1 MSQDALPRRRR
12 PGWRPGR
19 PSLTVRL
26 AAAVTCLLA
35 AGAVIIVVAGGLATR
50 DHLMRQARQE
60 LRGYAGQLARHP
72 FLLTPLSRTAP
83 GSPSLGAV
91 APAGAG
97 PLSIEVRG
105 AGGELIMRVG
115 PGRRAGPVLAV
126 AEPVRY
132 RAHRIPYAYSAEDF
146 ALDVTSPAGSGAAG
160 TLVVSL
166 NLARIGQATSHLT
179 AVMLAAGGLAVLAA
193 GGLAAWM
200 VAAMLR
206 RLTRLPPALSTGLAR
221 ARAGPVIRREPGL
234 AARRAAERQRQAI
247 ADAGRELRTPLSVL
261 EGLAEYYRH
270 RGQLSAA
277 EFGGLMD
284 RVARETARM
293 GTLVDALERAGQD
306 QPGLPAPGENVSRG
320 A

>member
-1 MSQDALPRRRR
+1 MSQDALPRQRR

-35 AGAVIIVVAGGLATR
+35 AGAVLMAVAGGLAIR
-50 DHLMRQARQE
+50 GHLIRQARQE
-60 LRGYAGQLARHP
+60 LRGYAGQLARHQ

-91 APAGAG
+91 VPAGTG
-97 PLSIEVRG
+97 PLSIEIRG
-105 AGGELIMRVG
+105 TGGELVMRVG
-115 PGRRAGPVLAV
+115 PGRLPGPGLAV

-132 RAHRIPYAYSAEDF
+132 TAHRIPYAYSAEDF
-146 ALDVTSPAGSGAAG
+146 TLDVTSPAGSGAAG
-160 TLVVSL
+160 TLVVTL
-166 NLARIGQATSHLT
+166 NLARLGQATSHLT
-179 AVMLAAGGLAVLAA
+179 AVVLAASGLVVLAA
-193 GGLAAWM
+193 GALAAWM
-200 VAAMLR
+200 VRAMLR

-221 ARAGPVIRREPGL
+221 PGPGGDRAGTGT
-234 AARRAAERQRQAI
+234 AARRAAGRQRQAI
-247 ADAGRELRTPLSVL
+247 ADTGRELRTPLGVL

-284 RVARETARM
+284 LVARETARI

-306 QPGLPAPGENVSRG
+306 QPGHPAPGENVSRG

>member
-1 MSQDALPRRRR
+1 
-12 PGWRPGR
+12 
-19 PSLTVRL
+19 VRL

-50 DHLMRQARQE
+50 DHLIRQARQE

-83 GSPSLGAV
+83 GAPSLGAV

-105 AGGELIMRVG
+105 AGGELVMRVG
-115 PGRRAGPVLAV
+115 PGRLAGPGLSV

-160 TLVVSL
+160 TLVVTL

-179 AVMLAAGGLAVLAA
+179 AVVLAASGLAVLAA

-200 VAAMLR
+200 VRTMLR

-221 ARAGPVIRREPGL
+221 PGPAGDPAGAGA
-234 AARRAAERQRQAI
+234 AARRAAGRQRPAR
-247 ADAGRELRTPLSVL
+247 ADTGRELRTPLSVL
-261 EGLAEYYRH
+261 DGLAEYYRH

-284 RVARETARM
+284 RVARETARI
-293 GTLVDALERAGQD
+293 GTLADALERAGRD
-306 QPGLPAPGENVSRG
+306 QTTPPAPGENVSGG

>member
-50 DHLMRQARQE
+50 DHLIRQARQE

-83 GSPSLGAV
+83 GAPSLGAV

-105 AGGELIMRVG
+105 AGGELVMRVG
-115 PGRRAGPVLAV
+115 PGRLAGPGLSV

-160 TLVVSL
+160 TLVVTL

-179 AVMLAAGGLAVLAA
+179 AVVLAASGLAVLAA

-200 VAAMLR
+200 VRTMLR

-221 ARAGPVIRREPGL
+221 PGPAGDPAGAGA
-234 AARRAAERQRQAI
+234 AARRAAGRQRQAI
-247 ADAGRELRTPLSVL
+247 ADTGRELRTPLSVL
-261 EGLAEYYRH
+261 DGLAEYYRH

-284 RVARETARM
+284 RVARETARI
-293 GTLVDALERAGQD
+293 GTLADALERAGRD
-306 QPGLPAPGENVSRG
+306 QTTPPAPGENVSRG